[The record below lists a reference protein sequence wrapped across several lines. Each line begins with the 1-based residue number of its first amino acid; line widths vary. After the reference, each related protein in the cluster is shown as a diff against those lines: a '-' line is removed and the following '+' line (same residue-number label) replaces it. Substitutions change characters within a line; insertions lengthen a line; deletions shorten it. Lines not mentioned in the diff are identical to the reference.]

1 MSRTRGS
8 GVAAWQVMSRVIRG
22 FMTPCPYTV
31 ASTSSLAVAHGIMRE
46 HAIRHLP
53 VVDDETIVG
62 VVSVGD
68 LHLIETISE
77 FPLEEVDVDEA
88 MTPNPYVVGP
98 DTPVDEVVETMAR
111 KKFGCAIVAD
121 EDGHLLGIFTTI
133 DAMRTLAG
141 MLAA

>member
-1 MSRTRGS
+1 
-8 GVAAWQVMSRVIRG
+8 
-22 FMTPCPYTV
+22 
-31 ASTSSLAVAHGIMRE
+31 MRE

-68 LHLIETISE
+68 LHLIETIAE
-77 FPLEEVDVDEA
+77 FPLEAVGVDEA

-98 DTPVDEVVETMAR
+98 ETSVDDVVETMAR
-111 KKFGCAIVAD
+111 KKYGCAIVAD
-121 EDGHLLGIFTTI
+121 DDGHLLGIFTTI

-141 MLAA
+141 VLHAA